1 MLKRAP
7 IVDTVPSHLRS
18 NTVTSPKKDLGNLE
32 SKLQRLEQLQYALT
46 KQVTHCS
53 LQPFIRATYL
63 ALQELENRKR
73 AHQIT
78 DQLQQQRPVTAP
90 DTRADSRW
98 TNIHSLLQ
106 PTMDFFCLQIH

>member
-7 IVDTVPSHLRS
+7 IVDTVPTHLRP
-18 NTVTSPKKDLGNLE
+18 NAVISPKKDLVNLE

-53 LQPFIRATYL
+53 LRSFIDATDL

-90 DTRADSRW
+90 DTRADSRR
-98 TNIHSLLQ
+98 TNVPLFLQ
-106 PTMDFFCLQIH
+106 PSIFLLCLQIH